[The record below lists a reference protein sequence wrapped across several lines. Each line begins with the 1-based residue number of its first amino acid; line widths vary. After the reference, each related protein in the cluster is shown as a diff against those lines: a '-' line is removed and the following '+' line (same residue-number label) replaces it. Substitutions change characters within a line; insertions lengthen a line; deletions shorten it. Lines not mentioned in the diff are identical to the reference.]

1 MANNPGWFLRKAGE
15 KKLATERTLYVL
27 AALTLELQKYDI
39 KPILVG
45 GGALEFYTFGSY
57 ATHDI
62 DLVADERQL
71 VGEALEKLG
80 FSHEPGFRHWYHED
94 LDVSI
99 EIPDTTLAG
108 SYEKATSIDV
118 DEVLV
123 QIISPE
129 DLLIDRLAAYK
140 FWQSLSDG
148 EWAARLYAIHGN
160 NMDLKY
166 LEKRANLE
174 QVLDVLKEVIG
185 KTKESKEYS

>member
-1 MANNPGWFLRKAGE
+1 MANNPDWFLRKVSE
-15 KKLATERTLYVL
+15 KKLATERTLYIL
-27 AALTLELQKYDI
+27 AALTLALQKYNI

-45 GGALEFYTFGSY
+45 GGALEFYTFGNY

-62 DLVADERQL
+62 DLVADERHL
-71 VGEALEKLG
+71 VGEALETLG

-99 EIPDTTLAG
+99 EIPDTKLAG
-108 SYEKATSIDV
+108 SYEKVTSIDV
-118 DEVLV
+118 HGVLV
-123 QIISPE
+123 QISSPE

-140 FWQSLSDG
+140 FWKSLSDG

-166 LEKRANLE
+166 LEERANSE
-174 QVLDVLKEVIG
+174 QVLDVLKEVM
-185 KTKESKEYS
+185 KRSKESKKSG